1 MSKRFLICALFL
13 YTSLEALQI
22 PTGHNSAYFDVQIDR
37 VEQIFADEKYTD
49 WTGVKVKKLN
59 KTRCRGQ
66 AMKDFYI
73 LRYGRFER
81 IPDIVVFPRSHKD
94 VVFCVELANK
104 FGSVIIPYA
113 GGTNTMLSLSHSK
126 DDQRFFIS
134 LDVTQMNRILWIDRK
149 SMLACME
156 AGIVGRDMEEAL
168 EKEGLTVGHEPDSIE
183 LSTLG
188 GWVATRS
195 SGMKQQTY
203 GNIEDIVEKITLVT
217 SIGVLEKDFLAPRV
231 SIGPDFHQIILGSE
245 GTLGV
250 ITKVVVKVH
259 KKPDVRRFGSIVFP
273 DFEHGVKF
281 MHEVSKWPT
290 KPSSLRLVDNCHIQI
305 GMTFENHPSYL
316 SGLISAVKQY
326 FLLNVYR
333 FDIKKISLVTYLIE
347 NNKEEADRLEDKFKF
362 SAKKFDGILAG
373 PEYGKKT
380 YLMTLVVCYTRD
392 FFFDLGFLFDSLE
405 TSVTWDKLWS
415 LVTTLEGAWKQ
426 ELKMR
431 KLKNAIAIRIS
442 QIYHSG
448 ACVYVYFGI
457 GPTENQNQ
465 FEVFNDLNKMLKGL
479 MIKAGGTLS
488 HHHGVGKKNM
498 EFYPQVV
505 SKVGVELFKA
515 IKEKVDPINVF
526 GAGNMIKC
534 KL

>member
-1 MSKRFLICALFL
+1 MILKLLFK
-13 YTSLEALQI
+13 
-22 PTGHNSAYFDVQIDR
+22 NYF
-37 VEQIFADEKYTD
+37 T
-49 WTGVKVKKLN
+49 
-59 KTRCRGQ
+59 
-66 AMKDFYI
+66 
-73 LRYGRFER
+73 
-81 IPDIVVFPRSHKD
+81 
-94 VVFCVELANK
+94 
-104 FGSVIIPYA
+104 
-113 GGTNTMLSLSHSK
+113 
-126 DDQRFFIS
+126 
-134 LDVTQMNRILWIDRK
+134 
-149 SMLACME
+149 
-156 AGIVGRDMEEAL
+156 
-168 EKEGLTVGHEPDSIE
+168 
-183 LSTLG
+183 G

-347 NNKEEADRLEDKFKF
+347 NNKEEADRLKDKLKF

-380 YLMTLVVCYTRD
+380 YLMTLVVCYTR
-392 FFFDLGFLFDSLE
+392 
-405 TSVTWDKLWS
+405 V
-415 LVTTLEGAWKQ
+415 
-426 ELKMR
+426 
-431 KLKNAIAIRIS
+431 
-442 QIYHSG
+442 
-448 ACVYVYFGI
+448 
-457 GPTENQNQ
+457 
-465 FEVFNDLNKMLKGL
+465 
-479 MIKAGGTLS
+479 
-488 HHHGVGKKNM
+488 
-498 EFYPQVV
+498 
-505 SKVGVELFKA
+505 
-515 IKEKVDPINVF
+515 IKE
-526 GAGNMIKC
+526 
-534 KL
+534 